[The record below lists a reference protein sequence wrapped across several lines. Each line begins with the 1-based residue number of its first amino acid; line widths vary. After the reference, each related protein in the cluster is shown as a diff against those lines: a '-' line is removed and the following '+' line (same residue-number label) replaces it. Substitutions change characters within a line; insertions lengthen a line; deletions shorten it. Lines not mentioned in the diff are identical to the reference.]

1 VIDRLDAETSGVI
14 TTMCNHTFHCDC
26 LAKWS
31 DGTCPVCRYSQGQQ
45 ESVCTTCG
53 SKENLWVCLICGHV
67 GCGRYS
73 GGHANAHYKATNHTY
88 ALELESQRVWDYTG
102 DGYVH
107 RLIANKQDGKLIELD
122 KSGLNKDQQEM
133 LEAQYQSK
141 LDYLFKEYNTLLA
154 EQLEKQRVHFETK
167 IMTIEK
173 EKDAQIE
180 NLVSELKMYR
190 EERQKVAKL
199 SEKYQKKFEKQEEDI
214 KLLRQVTCSI
224 KFSFF

>member
-1 VIDRLDAETSGVI
+1 
-14 TTMCNHTFHCDC
+14 
-26 LAKWS
+26 
-31 DGTCPVCRYSQGQQ
+31 
-45 ESVCTTCG
+45 
-53 SKENLWVCLICGHV
+53 VCLICGHV

-73 GGHANAHYKATNHTY
+73 GGHANEHYKSTNHTY

-141 LDYLFKEYNTLLA
+141 LDYLFKEYNTLLT

-167 IMTIEK
+167 IMAIEK

-190 EERQKVAKL
+190 EERQKVAKAT
-199 SEKYQKKFEKQEEDI
+199 EKYQKKIEKQEEDI
-214 KLLRQVTCSI
+214 KLLRQVTFLDLNLILQVKSYI
-224 KFSFF
+224 NQESR